1 MHMIAIANHCQKWLL
16 TKMCMVNSFFEIL
29 CITSNTTPDSL
40 VQLMWPMSLLLFKI
54 KFKSQML
61 RFFLN
66 LHGLL
71 VKHCVNL
78 CPHQQSYLIIFS
90 MTWQLSQSLTWEARR
105 RKKKVK
111 GENTGCGHVSVSD
124 WECQRSH
131 GMQRSRCLAFTES
144 ALNELIN
151 IHWPALA
158 NVPSDEQN
166 KVTEVAHFTR
176 GEKAGWE
183 EWGRKWAMQRKWAE
197 LIRGGRFR
205 GRKKKRGR
213 ESAKRSKHQK
223 GKASRPVGVSGVYYE
238 LKVRRIKHAGE
249 T

>member
-105 RKKKVK
+105 RKKKWRERTRDV
-111 GENTGCGHVSVSD
+111 GMSVYRTGSASGAMGCRDLVVWPLLRALWMSSSIFID
-124 WECQRSH
+124 LLWLMSPATSKIKLQRSH
-131 GMQRSRCLAFTES
+131 TSQE
-144 ALNELIN
+144 
-151 IHWPALA
+151 
-158 NVPSDEQN
+158 
-166 KVTEVAHFTR
+166 
-176 GEKAGWE
+176 
-183 EWGRKWAMQRKWAE
+183 GRKRAGKSEAE
-197 LIRGGRFR
+197 NERCRGS
-205 GRKKKRGR
+205 
-213 ESAKRSKHQK
+213 ERSW
-223 GKASRPVGVSGVYYE
+223 
-238 LKVRRIKHAGE
+238 
-249 T
+249 

>member
-29 CITSNTTPDSL
+29 CITSNTTLDSL

-105 RKKKVK
+105 RKKSE
-111 GENTGCGHVSVSD
+111 GRE
-124 WECQRSH
+124 H
-131 GMQRSRCLAFTES
+131 GMWACQCIGLGVPAEPWDAEISLSGLYWERSE
-144 ALNELIN
+144 
-151 IHWPALA
+151 W
-158 NVPSDEQN
+158 
-166 KVTEVAHFTR
+166 AHQYSLTC
-176 GEKAGWE
+176 
-183 EWGRKWAMQRKWAE
+183 
-197 LIRGGRFR
+197 
-205 GRKKKRGR
+205 
-213 ESAKRSKHQK
+213 
-223 GKASRPVGVSGVYYE
+223 SG
-238 LKVRRIKHAGE
+238 
-249 T
+249 